1 MFSTFF
7 LLPITKTVQWAHFI
21 ACKGTKIFTNDQI
34 NAFFLLKKCNFLV
47 RIRKKQY
54 FCMRNQTLSI
64 MKRVYFV
71 AFLCAVFFVSC
82 GPSEAERAHALVL
95 QAQQMVDAGQWRQ
108 ARFVLD
114 SVHSTYPKQVPERRL
129 AKALED
135 SIVYLEAQSNI
146 AYTDTMLPPLFA
158 KADSVMRL
166 FRYEKNEKYEDH
178 GKYIHRL
185 LATGSNTSRNF
196 LQAYV
201 RDDRKTIVKSYYYGA
216 TAVQQQGITLSSE
229 GEELHF
235 TGSNHSFE
243 ADGWHEIMSL
253 EDETALQL
261 LNFIS
266 AHIKHRVR
274 VAGQGSSPT
283 KAWVYYLNDKE
294 KQALSDTYLLGWIMK
309 DIKRLEEIQQ
319 TARRQVERYER
330 KRAE

>member
-1 MFSTFF
+1 MPFF
-7 LLPITKTVQWAHFI
+7 YQKNAIFLYVSEKSSIFAS
-21 ACKGTKIFTNDQI
+21 KIKHLD
-34 NAFFLLKKCNFLV
+34 
-47 RIRKKQY
+47 KQ
-54 FCMRNQTLSI
+54 NQTLI
-64 MKRVYFV
+64 VMKRVHIA
-71 AFLCAVFFVSC
+71 AFLCIVFFVSC
-82 GPSEAERAHALVL
+82 APSESERAHALVVK
-95 QAQQMVDAGQWRQ
+95 AQEMVDGGQWRQ

-114 SVHSTYPKQVPERRL
+114 SVHSIYPKQVSERRI

-135 SIVYLEAQSNI
+135 SIIYLEAQSNL

-158 KADSVMRL
+158 KADSVMRY

-178 GKYIHRL
+178 GQYIHRL

-201 RDDRKTIVKSYYYGA
+201 RDDRQTIVKSYYYG
-216 TAVQQQGITLSSE
+216 TTEVQQQAITLSSE

-235 TGSNHSFE
+235 AGSNHSFE

-261 LNFIS
+261 LNFVS
-266 AHIKHRVR
+266 AHMGHRVR
-274 VAGQGSSPT
+274 VGGQGSSPT

-319 TARRQVERYER
+319 TSRRQIERYER
-330 KRAE
+330 KRTE

>member
-1 MFSTFF
+1 MPFF
-7 LLPITKTVQWAHFI
+7 YQKNAIFLYVSEKSSIFAS
-21 ACKGTKIFTNDQI
+21 KIKD
-34 NAFFLLKKCNFLV
+34 LDK
-47 RIRKKQY
+47 
-54 FCMRNQTLSI
+54 RNQTLI
-64 MKRVYFV
+64 VMKRVHIA
-71 AFLCAVFFVSC
+71 AFLCIVFFVSC
-82 GPSEAERAHALVL
+82 APSESERAHALVVK
-95 QAQQMVDAGQWRQ
+95 AQEMVDGGQWRQ

-114 SVHSTYPKQVPERRL
+114 SVHSIYPKQVSERRI

-135 SIVYLEAQSNI
+135 SIIYLEAQSNI

-158 KADSVMRL
+158 KADSVMRY

-178 GKYIHRL
+178 GQYIHRL
-185 LATGSNTSRNF
+185 LTTNSNTSRNF

-201 RDDRKTIVKSYYYGA
+201 RDDRQTIVKSYYYG
-216 TAVQQQGITLSSE
+216 TTEVQQQAITLSSE

-235 TGSNHSFE
+235 AGSNHSFE

-261 LNFIS
+261 LNFVS
-266 AHIKHRVR
+266 AHMGHRVR
-274 VAGQGSSPT
+274 VGGQGSSPT

-319 TARRQVERYER
+319 TSRRQIERYER
-330 KRAE
+330 KRTE

>member
-1 MFSTFF
+1 M
-7 LLPITKTVQWAHFI
+7 
-21 ACKGTKIFTNDQI
+21 
-34 NAFFLLKKCNFLV
+34 LKKRNFLV

-54 FCMRNQTLSI
+54 FCKQNQRLMD
-64 MKRVYFV
+64 MKRTHL
-71 AFLCAVFFVSC
+71 ALFLGIIFMVSC
-82 GPSEAERAHALVL
+82 GPSESEQAQALVAR
-95 QAQQMVDAGQWRQ
+95 AQQMVDAGQWRQ

-114 SVHSTYPKQVPERRL
+114 SVHSTFPKQVPERRL

-135 SIVYLEAQSNI
+135 SIVYLEALSNI

-158 KADSVMRL
+158 KADSVMRY

-178 GKYIHRL
+178 GQYIHRL
-185 LATGSNTSRNF
+185 LTTNSNTSRNF

-201 RDDRKTIVKSYYYGA
+201 RDDRKTLVKSYYYGA
-216 TAVQQQGITLSSE
+216 TEVNQRAITLSSE

-235 TGSNHSFE
+235 AGSNHSFE
-243 ADGWHEIMSL
+243 AEGWHEIMSL

-266 AHIKHRVR
+266 AHMQQRIRVS
-274 VAGQGSSPT
+274 GEGSSPT

-294 KQALSDTYLLGWIMK
+294 KQALSDTYLLGWLMK
-309 DIKRLEEIQQ
+309 DIKRLEEIQH
-319 TARRQVERYER
+319 TSRRQIERYER

>member
-1 MFSTFF
+1 
-7 LLPITKTVQWAHFI
+7 
-21 ACKGTKIFTNDQI
+21 
-34 NAFFLLKKCNFLV
+34 
-47 RIRKKQY
+47 
-54 FCMRNQTLSI
+54 